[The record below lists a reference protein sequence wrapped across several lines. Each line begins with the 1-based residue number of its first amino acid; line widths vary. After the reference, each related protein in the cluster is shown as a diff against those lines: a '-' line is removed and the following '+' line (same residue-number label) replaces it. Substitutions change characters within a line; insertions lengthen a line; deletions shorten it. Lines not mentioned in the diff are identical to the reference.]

1 MTGALYR
8 ICSAVYC
15 GHDPAPAW
23 FMQHATQRR
32 SMSLTASRPS
42 RAPLTSWRHIA
53 SAMTSGMRVPQAA
66 AQTTLDA
73 GVLNYMLNVEYLMA
87 EFYACAVTGA
97 GLAAPLRLGGPP
109 SVGCQ
114 KAALTGTVA
123 VRPGHRA
130 LLLSPVLRLRHESLV
145 ARR

>member
-1 MTGALYR
+1 
-8 ICSAVYC
+8 
-15 GHDPAPAW
+15 
-23 FMQHATQRR
+23 
-32 SMSLTASRPS
+32 
-42 RAPLTSWRHIA
+42 
-53 SAMTSGMRVPQAA
+53 MRVLQAA

-87 EFYACAVTGA
+87 EYYACAVTGA

-123 VRPGHRA
+123 VRLLAGRRA
-130 LLLSPVLRLRHESLV
+130 LLLSPVLRGHCESV
-145 ARR
+145 AICRC